1 MSVLS
6 GKKIILGVSG
16 GIAAYKTATLVR
28 LFIKAGAHVQVIM
41 TPASKDFVTPLTLS
55 TLSKNPVYSTFYN
68 DEDDPSQNGE
78 QAKHNAQWN
87 NHVELGLWA
96 DLMVI
101 APATA
106 NTLSKMVN
114 GNCDNLLIATYL
126 SAKCPVY
133 FAPAMD
139 LDMYK
144 HASTLAS
151 FDSLKQYGN
160 IIIPAET
167 GELASGLS
175 GEGRMAE
182 PENIIAFLEADLE
195 SKLPLRGNKI
205 LITAGPTYESIDPV
219 RFIGNHSTGKM
230 GFDIAKSA
238 ANHGALVTLVAG
250 PTHLQIDNNLV
261 NVIRVTSSEE
271 MYNACHQFFDYTD
284 VAICAA
290 AVADYKPK
298 HVVTQK
304 IKKSENEFS
313 IELEKTKDI
322 LASLGK
328 IKKKQFLI
336 GFALETDNEIENAK
350 LKIQKKNLDL
360 IVLNSLQDDGAGFGK
375 DTNKVTFIDKHFS
388 IEPMPLKS
396 KELVADDIIN
406 KVIAHYEMRIEV
418 K

>member
-6 GKKIILGVSG
+6 GKKVLLGVSG

-55 TLSKNPVYSTFYN
+55 TLSKNPVHSTFFN
-68 DEDDPSQNGE
+68 EED
-78 QAKHNAQWN
+78 KNAEWN

-106 NTLSKMVN
+106 NTLSKMAN
-114 GNCDNLLIATYL
+114 GTCDNLLIAAYL

-144 HASTLAS
+144 HPSTISS
-151 FDSLKQYGN
+151 FSLLQRFGN

-182 PENIIAFLEADLE
+182 PENIIDFLEKDLE
-195 SKLPLRGNKI
+195 SKLPLKGKKI
-205 LITAGPTYESIDPV
+205 LITAGPTYEAIDPV
-219 RFIGNHSTGKM
+219 RFIGNHSSGKM
-230 GFDIAKSA
+230 GFDIAASA
-238 ANHGALVTLVAG
+238 ANLGASVTLISG
-250 PTHLQIDNNLV
+250 PTHLNAKNPVINL
-261 NVIRVTSSEE
+261 IRVTSAQE
-271 MYNACHQFFDYTD
+271 MYDACHEHFNSAD

-290 AVADYKPK
+290 AVADYRPTS
-298 HVVTQK
+298 VADQK
-304 IKKSENEFS
+304 IKKADASLT
-313 IELEKTKDI
+313 IELEKTQDI

-328 IKKKQFLI
+328 IKNKQFLV
-336 GFALETDNEIENAK
+336 GFALETENEIENAK
-350 LKIQKKNLDL
+350 LKIEKKNLDL
-360 IVLNSLQDDGAGFGK
+360 IVLNSLQDEGAGFGK
-375 DTNKVTFIDKHFS
+375 STNKITFIDKDFNV
-388 IEPMPLKS
+388 EPMDLKS
-396 KELVADDIIN
+396 KELVANDIMN
-406 KVIAHYEMRIEV
+406 KVISHYE

>member
-6 GKKIILGVSG
+6 GKKIVLGVSG

-55 TLSKNPVYSTFYN
+55 TLSKNPVHSTFYN
-68 DEDDPSQNGE
+68 EEDD
-78 QAKHNAQWN
+78 NAQWN

-96 DLMVI
+96 DFMLI

-144 HASTLAS
+144 HPSTAAS
-151 FDSLKQYGN
+151 FHTLKQFGD

-167 GELASGLS
+167 GQLASGLS

-182 PENIIAFLEADLE
+182 PENIIAFLENDLE

-205 LITAGPTYESIDPV
+205 LITAGPTYEAIDPV
-219 RFIGNHSTGKM
+219 RFIGNHSSGKM
-230 GFDIAKSA
+230 GFDIAESA
-238 ANHGALVTLVAG
+238 ASYGAEVILISG
-250 PTHLQIDNNLV
+250 PTHLNTLNPVINL
-261 NVIRVTSSEE
+261 IRVTSAKE
-271 MYNACHQFFDYTD
+271 MYDACHEHFNSVD

-298 HVVTQK
+298 FVAEQK
-304 IKKSENEFS
+304 IKKTEATLT
-313 IELEKTKDI
+313 IELEKTQDI

-328 IKKKQFLI
+328 IKQNQFLI
-336 GFALETDNEIENAK
+336 GFALETENEIENAK

-360 IVLNSLQDDGAGFGK
+360 IVLNSLQDEGAGFGK
-375 DTNKVTFIDKHFS
+375 ATNKITFIDKDL
-388 IEPMPLKS
+388 IVEQMDLKS
-396 KELVADDIIN
+396 KELVANDIMN
-406 KVIAHYEMRIEV
+406 KVISFNEIST
-418 K
+418 KSN

>member
-6 GKKIILGVSG
+6 GKKVLLGVSG

-55 TLSKNPVYSTFYN
+55 TLSKNPVYSTFFN
-68 DEDDPSQNGE
+68 EEDENE
-78 QAKHNAQWN
+78 QWN

-101 APATA
+101 VPATA
-106 NTLSKMVN
+106 NTLSKMAN

-126 SAKCPVY
+126 SAKCQVY

-144 HASTLAS
+144 HPSTISS
-151 FDSLKQYGN
+151 FSLLQKFRN
-160 IIIPAET
+160 IMIPAET

-182 PENIIAFLEADLE
+182 PENIIAFLEKDLE
-195 SKLPLRGNKI
+195 SKLPLRGKKV
-205 LITAGPTYESIDPV
+205 LITAGPTYEAIDPV
-219 RFIGNHSTGKM
+219 RFIGNHSSGKM
-230 GFDIAKSA
+230 GFDIALRA
-238 ANHGALVTLVAG
+238 AELGASVILISG
-250 PTHLQIDNNLV
+250 PTHLNTKNSVINL
-261 NVIRVTSSEE
+261 IRVNSAQE
-271 MYNACHQFFDYTD
+271 MYDACHEHFSSVD

-290 AVADYKPK
+290 AVADYRPK
-298 HVVTQK
+298 SVAKQK
-304 IKKSENEFS
+304 IKKAEAVLK
-313 IELEKTKDI
+313 IELEKTPDI

-328 IKKKQFLI
+328 IKQNQFLI
-336 GFALETDNEIENAK
+336 GFALETENEIENAK

-360 IVLNSLQDDGAGFGK
+360 IVLNSLQDEGAGFGK
-375 DTNKVTFIDKHFS
+375 PTNKITFIDKNFVV
-388 IEPMPLKS
+388 EPMDLKS
-396 KELVADDIIN
+396 KELVANDIMN
-406 KVIAHYEMRIEV
+406 KVISCYE
-418 K
+418 KNS

>member
-6 GKKIILGVSG
+6 GKKIVLGVSG

-55 TLSKNPVYSTFYN
+55 TLSKNPVHSTFYN
-68 DEDDPSQNGE
+68 EEDD
-78 QAKHNAQWN
+78 NAQWN

-96 DLMVI
+96 DLMLI

-144 HASTLAS
+144 HPSTVAS
-151 FDSLKQYGN
+151 FHTLKQFGD

-167 GELASGLS
+167 GQLASGLS

-182 PENIIAFLEADLE
+182 PENIIAFLENDLE
-195 SKLPLRGNKI
+195 SKLPLRGKKI
-205 LITAGPTYESIDPV
+205 LVTAGPTYEAIDPV
-219 RFIGNHSTGKM
+219 RFIGNHSSGKM
-230 GFDIAKSA
+230 GFDIAESA
-238 ANHGALVTLVAG
+238 ASYGAEVILISG
-250 PTHLQIDNNLV
+250 PTHLNTINPVINL
-261 NVIRVTSSEE
+261 IRVTSAKE
-271 MYNACHQFFDYTD
+271 MYDACHEYFNSVD

-298 HVVTQK
+298 FVAEQK
-304 IKKSENEFS
+304 IKKTEVSLI
-313 IELEKTKDI
+313 IELEKTEDI

-328 IKKKQFLI
+328 IKQNQFLI
-336 GFALETDNEIENAK
+336 GFALETENEIENAK

-360 IVLNSLQDDGAGFGK
+360 IVLNSLQDEGAGFGK
-375 DTNKVTFIDKHFS
+375 ATNKITFIDKDF
-388 IEPMPLKS
+388 IVELMDLKS
-396 KELVADDIIN
+396 KELVANDIMN
-406 KVIAHYEMRIEV
+406 KVISFNEMST
-418 K
+418 KSK